1 MKATDIRSSFAGYM
15 GLQVLVLLVLL
26 AGLHF
31 GANHPWS
38 SLLASGNL
46 FRLVLILG
54 IGAIGTYIAL
64 KLSAVIDS
72 RNAVRAGSTVRP
84 IQIAADEAD
93 EPDQQDPVQACLDR
107 LDRMTGL
114 QAIKDE
120 VRAVVARIQ
129 VEQRRAEAGLS
140 VTAMSQHMVFSGSP
154 GVGKTEVARILGDVF
169 KALKVVR
176 KGHVVEVDRAA
187 LVAGY
192 VGQTAIKTMEKCKE
206 ALDGV
211 LFIDEAYTLAGDAQ
225 GGQGFG
231 QEAIDTL
238 LKFMEDNRS
247 RVVVIAAGYPREMD
261 VFIHSNPGLASR
273 FTKQLHFANYSEDE
287 LLDIFANMAA
297 AQQFTLPAHFRG
309 IVRSWLAERTR
320 DSSWANARE
329 MRTLL
334 ERAREEQALRIA
346 STPSASLTEINAADL
361 TAALAKARSFQ

>member
-1 MKATDIRSSFAGYM
+1 MKATDIRASFAGYL
-15 GLQVLVLLVLL
+15 GLQVLALLVLL

-31 GANHPWS
+31 GASHPWS

-46 FRLVLILG
+46 FRLVLILAM
-54 IGAIGTYIAL
+54 GAIGTYIAL
-64 KLSAVIDS
+64 KLSAVIDA

-84 IQIAADEAD
+84 IQIAADEED
-93 EPDQQDPVQACLDR
+93 DPDQQDPVQACLDR

-114 QAIKDE
+114 QAVKDE

-154 GVGKTEVARILGDVF
+154 GVGKTEVARILGDIF
-169 KALKVVR
+169 KALKLVR

-192 VGQTAIKTMEKCKE
+192 VGQTAIKTQEKCKE

-211 LFIDEAYTLAGDAQ
+211 LFIDEAYTLASDAQ

-231 QEAIDTL
+231 QESIDTL

-247 RVVVIAAGYPREMD
+247 RIVVIAAGYPREMEL
-261 VFIHSNPGLASR
+261 FIHSNPGLASR
-273 FTKQLHFANYSEDE
+273 FTKQLHFTNYSEDE
-287 LLDIFANMAA
+287 LLDILASMAA
-297 AQQFTLPAHFRG
+297 SQQFTLPQG
-309 IVRSWLAERTR
+309 YKDLVRPWL
-320 DSSWANARE
+320 DSRVNDRSWANARE

-346 STPSASLTEINAADL
+346 SSPNASLTEISDADI
-361 TAALAKARSFQ
+361 TAALERSRAYA

>member
-1 MKATDIRSSFAGYM
+1 MNVTELRSSFVKYL
-15 GLQVLVLLVLL
+15 GLQVLALAALL

-31 GANHPWS
+31 VASHPWGT
-38 SLLASGNL
+38 LLASGNL
-46 FRLVLILG
+46 FRLSTLLI
-54 IGAIGTYIAL
+54 IGAIVTYIAL
-64 KLSAVIDS
+64 KLSAAIDA
-72 RNAVRAGSTVRP
+72 RRAVRAGSTVRP
-84 IQIAADEAD
+84 IRIPDDEED
-93 EPDQQDPVQACLDR
+93 EPEVLDPVQACLDR

-114 QAIKDE
+114 QAVKDE
-120 VRAVVARIQ
+120 VRALVARIQ

-192 VGQTAIKTMEKCKE
+192 VGQTAIKTLEKCKE

-211 LFIDEAYTLAGDAQ
+211 LFIDEAYTLASDTQ

-287 LLDIFANMAA
+287 LLDIFASMAA
-297 AQQFTLPAHFRG
+297 AQQFTLPAQFRG
-309 IVRSWLAERTR
+309 IVRSWLAERTS

-346 STPSASLTEINAADL
+346 STPSASLTEITESDL
-361 TAALAKARSFQ
+361 TSALGRSRPHR

>member
-1 MKATDIRSSFAGYM
+1 MNATDIRTSFVAYL
-15 GLQVLVLLVLL
+15 GLQVLALL
-26 AGLHF
+26 ALLAAFHF
-31 GANHPWS
+31 AANHPWS
-38 SLLASGNL
+38 ALLASGNL
-46 FRLVLILG
+46 FRLFSLLV
-54 IGAIGTYIAL
+54 IGTVGTYIAL
-64 KLSAVIDS
+64 KLSSTIDA
-72 RNAVRAGSTVRP
+72 RRAMRAGSSVRP
-84 IQIAADEAD
+84 IVIAADDEA
-93 EPDQQDPVQACLDR
+93 EAERQDPVQGCLNR
-107 LDRMTGL
+107 LDSMTGL
-114 QAIKDE
+114 QAVKDE
-120 VRAVVARIQ
+120 VRALVARIQ
-129 VEQRRAEAGLS
+129 VEQRRADAGLS

-192 VGQTAIKTMEKCKE
+192 VGQTAIKTLEKCRE

-231 QEAIDTL
+231 QESIDTL

-247 RVVVIAAGYPREMD
+247 RIVVIAAGYPREMAT
-261 VFIHSNPGLASR
+261 FIHSNPGLASR
-273 FTKQLHFANYSEDE
+273 FTKQLHFANYTEDE

-297 AQQFTLPAHFRG
+297 AQQFTLPDQYQH
-309 IVRSWLAERTR
+309 IVRPWLSVRTN

-334 ERAREEQALRIA
+334 ERTREEHALRIA
-346 STPSASLTEINAADL
+346 SAPHASLTELNEADL
-361 TAALAKARSFQ
+361 IAALGR

>member
-1 MKATDIRSSFAGYM
+1 MNATDIRASFAAYL
-15 GLQVLVLLVLL
+15 GLQVLALLALL
-26 AGLHF
+26 AGFHV
-31 GANHPWS
+31 AASHPWS
-38 SLLASGNL
+38 TLLASGNL
-46 FRLVLILG
+46 FLLSSILI

-64 KLSAVIDS
+64 KLSSAIDA
-72 RNAVRAGSTVRP
+72 RRAMRAGSTVRP
-84 IQIAADEAD
+84 IVIAADDEA
-93 EPDQQDPVQACLDR
+93 EPERMDPVQASLNR
-107 LDRMTGL
+107 LDSMTGL
-114 QAIKDE
+114 QAVKDE
-120 VRAVVARIQ
+120 VRALVARIQ

-192 VGQTAIKTMEKCKE
+192 VGQTAIKTLEKCKE

-231 QEAIDTL
+231 QESIDTL

-247 RVVVIAAGYPREMD
+247 RIVVIAAGYPQEMAA
-261 VFIHSNPGLASR
+261 FINSNPGLASR
-273 FTKQLHFANYSEDE
+273 FTKQLHFANYSENE

-297 AQQFTLPAHFRG
+297 AQQFTLPDQFKD
-309 IVRSWLAERTR
+309 IVRPWLSVRAN
-320 DSSWANARE
+320 SISWANARE

-334 ERAREEQALRIA
+334 ERTREEHALRIA
-346 STPSASLTEINAADL
+346 SAPHASLTELNEADL
-361 TAALAKARSFQ
+361 IAAIGR

>member
-1 MKATDIRSSFAGYM
+1 MNATDIRTSFAAYV
-15 GLQVLVLLVLL
+15 GLQVLMLLALL
-26 AGLHF
+26 AGFHF
-31 GANHPWS
+31 AASHPWS
-38 SLLASGNL
+38 TLLASGNL
-46 FRLVLILG
+46 FRLSLLLIM
-54 IGAIGTYIAL
+54 GAIGTYIAL
-64 KLSAVIDS
+64 KLSSTIDA
-72 RNAVRAGSTVRP
+72 RRAIRAGSTVRP
-84 IQIAADEAD
+84 ILIAPDEEA
-93 EPDQQDPVQACLDR
+93 EPERLDPVQACLNR
-107 LDRMTGL
+107 LDSMTGL
-114 QAIKDE
+114 QAVKDE
-120 VRAVVARIQ
+120 VRALVARIQ

-140 VTAMSQHMVFSGSP
+140 VTAMSQHMVFSGAP

-192 VGQTAIKTMEKCKE
+192 VGQTAIKTLEKCKE
-206 ALDGV
+206 AVDGV

-247 RVVVIAAGYPREMD
+247 RIVVIAAGYPREMAT
-261 VFIHSNPGLASR
+261 FIHSNPGLASR
-273 FTKQLHFANYSEDE
+273 FTKQLHFANYAEDE
-287 LLDIFANMAA
+287 LLAIFANMAA
-297 AQQFTLPAHFRG
+297 AQQFTLPDHYKD
-309 IVRSWLAERTR
+309 IVRPWLSVRMN

-346 STPSASLTEINAADL
+346 SAPGASLTELNEADL
-361 TAALAKARSFQ
+361 IAALGRSR